1 MKILLDPN
9 IEDCK
14 IAKRRPLETHC
25 SATFVVDVRNLKHQD
40 DIKKDM
46 YGRWI
51 HHGSHTDVFKCSFD
65 DDNEVFVEKAA
76 EGATGDNVYYLR
88 RLHSTHPSNKH
99 FRRIVALISG
109 DLHTH
114 CL

>member
-9 IEDCK
+9 IEDCN

-65 DDNEVFVEKAA
+65 DGNEVFVEKAA
-76 EGATGDNVYYLR
+76 EGATGDNVYIL
-88 RLHSTHPSNKH
+88 SKDT
-99 FRRIVALISG
+99 ALIH
-109 DLHTH
+109 LTNT
-114 CL
+114 LEE